1 MNKKYHESDITKPL
15 NYYGLSKLN
24 GEKLITKNEN
34 SLIFRVSSLFG
45 TRRNVSSKTL

>member
-24 GEKLITKNEN
+24 GENNYKNEN
-34 SLIFRVSSLFG
+34 SLIFRVSSLS